1 MAKKAKVKA
10 EKTPVY
16 LARKPKLVE
25 AMSTGQKKAYSLLVT
40 ALKKAKTVEDISQAF
55 TAVGKPK
62 KVGKKVEQGLPP
74 QCLIHAYLTTFAL
87 PIPFGNT
94 LAKVVKQMAELE

>member
-1 MAKKAKVKA
+1 MAKKAKA
-10 EKTPVY
+10 KTPVY
-16 LARKPKLVE
+16 LARKPKLVN

-40 ALKKAKTVEDISQAF
+40 ALKKAKTVEDINQAF

-62 KVGKKVEQGLPP
+62 KVGKIYEKGLSP

-87 PIPFGNT
+87 PVPFGNT
-94 LAKVVKQMAELE
+94 LAKVVKKMAELE